1 MNSTLEKRILIFAFL
16 TITLT
21 IATNTFLNIESFR
34 RDYRDGILLRSQS
47 LAEGLKLSME
57 DVLALGLDLREISG
71 VSSRCETIVATD
83 PEISYCLVED
93 TVGQPLFAS
102 DFSYRFSPDV
112 ELVKALNKN
121 TAILEFPTKQRY
133 YDVSVSVYDA
143 GGELTGRIR
152 IGFSQ
157 AVLTERIKNILER
170 SLVVLIGAFLVV
182 FTVIFLFVKRDL
194 ISPITQLRSIARDI
208 SAGNFDISIPPM
220 STSDFSELG
229 LALEDMAG
237 SLRERDLQIRQGFQ
251 DLEETNRQL
260 QESYENL
267 EKIGGELGRSREMY
281 RSLLEDASDAILV
294 SDEEDRIVLV
304 NKVAESFFGVTRSAS
319 SGRNLFSFLERLQ
332 CEHLD
337 HLYDKHRQVLKG
349 EPIET
354 EFRFTRQTDQTPI
367 IAWLKASPVVGRDGR
382 RRVQSIIRDVTRER
396 ETQQNL
402 EDSTRD
408 LQRLNQMKDSFL
420 GVASHELKTPLTVII
435 GYTELLLGEWQ
446 DRLDPS
452 VNSMIE
458 HISNASERLSMIV
471 RDMVDVTML
480 EYHRLHMRMQKLD
493 LNLLIQRAANE
504 LELFFRQRKQTLTQH
519 YQEDLP
525 EISCDPDRIIQVV
538 TNLVGNAIKFTPDN
552 GEIFITTRL
561 TSSLRKPGFRATDEP
576 ERNYVPIDWRKHPYV
591 EFVIGDSGI
600 GIDLKD
606 QPHVFDKFY
615 EVGNIEEHFTAKTAF
630 KGKGTGLGLTIVK
643 GIVDMHGGEVW
654 VESSGNDPETLPGSQ
669 FHVLLPVKFSADL
682 PQ

>member
-71 VSSRCETIVATD
+71 ISSRCETIVATD

-121 TAILEFPTKQRY
+121 AAILEFPTKQRY

-157 AVLTERIKNILER
+157 AVLTERIKSILER

-182 FTVIFLFVKRDL
+182 FTVIFLFIKRDL

-332 CEHLD
+332 CENLD

-354 EFRFTRQTDQTPI
+354 EFRFTRQTDQTQI

-452 VNSMIE
+452 VHSMIE

-504 LELFFRQRKQTLTQH
+504 LELFFHQRKQTLTQH

-538 TNLVGNAIKFTPDN
+538 TNLVGNAIKFTPDG

-576 ERNYVPIDWRKHPYV
+576 EGNFVPIDWQKHPYV

>member
-1 MNSTLEKRILIFAFL
+1 MKSTLEKRILIFACL

-21 IATNTFLNIESFR
+21 IAANTFFNIESFR

-47 LAEGLKLSME
+47 LAEGLKMSME

-71 VSSRCETIVATD
+71 ISSRCETIVATD
-83 PEISYCLVED
+83 PEITYCLVED

-102 DFSYRFSPDV
+102 DFSFRFSPDV
-112 ELVKALNKN
+112 ELVKALNNN
-121 TAILEFPTKQRY
+121 TTILEFPTKQRY
-133 YDVSVSVYDA
+133 YDVSVSIYDA
-143 GGELTGRIR
+143 DGELTGRIR
-152 IGFSQ
+152 IGFPQ
-157 AVLTERIKNILER
+157 AILTERIRNILER

-208 SAGNFDISIPPM
+208 SAGKFDISIPPM

-260 QESYENL
+260 QDSYENL

-294 SDEEDRIVLV
+294 SDEEDRIVLL
-304 NKVAESFFGVTRSAS
+304 NKAAESFFGVTRNAS
-319 SGRNLFSFLERLQ
+319 SGRNLFSFLERLR
-332 CEHLD
+332 CEDLD

-354 EFRFTRQTDQTPI
+354 EFHFTRQTDQTPI

-402 EDSTRD
+402 ENSTRD

-452 VNSMIE
+452 VHSMIK

-480 EYHRLHMRMQKLD
+480 EYHRLQMRMQKLD
-493 LNLLIQRAANE
+493 INQLVRRAANE
-504 LELFFRQRKQTLTQH
+504 LELFFYQRKQTLRQH

-538 TNLVGNAIKFTPDN
+538 TNLVGNAIKFTPDG
-552 GEIFITTRL
+552 GEMFITTRL
-561 TSSLRKPGFRATDEP
+561 TSSLRKPGFKVADET
-576 ERNYVPIDWRKHPYV
+576 EGNFVPIDWQKHPYV
-591 EFVIGDSGI
+591 EIVIGDSGI

>member
-1 MNSTLEKRILIFAFL
+1 MKSTLEKRILIFACL

-21 IATNTFLNIESFR
+21 IAANTFFNIESFR

-47 LAEGLKLSME
+47 LAEGLKMSME

-71 VSSRCETIVATD
+71 ISSRCETIVATD
-83 PEISYCLVED
+83 PEITYCLVED

-102 DFSYRFSPDV
+102 DFSFRFSPDV
-112 ELVKALNKN
+112 ELVKALNNN
-121 TAILEFPTKQRY
+121 TTILEFPTKQRY
-133 YDVSVSVYDA
+133 YDVSVSIYDA
-143 GGELTGRIR
+143 DGELTGRIR
-152 IGFSQ
+152 IGFPQ
-157 AVLTERIKNILER
+157 AILTERIRNILER

-208 SAGNFDISIPPM
+208 SAGKFDISIPPM

-260 QESYENL
+260 QDSYENL

-294 SDEEDRIVLV
+294 SDEEDRIVLL
-304 NKVAESFFGVTRSAS
+304 NKAAESFFGVTRNAS
-319 SGRNLFSFLERLQ
+319 SGRNLFSFLERLR
-332 CEHLD
+332 CEDLD

-354 EFRFTRQTDQTPI
+354 EFHFTRQTDQTPI

-402 EDSTRD
+402 ENSTRD

-452 VNSMIE
+452 VHSMIK

-480 EYHRLHMRMQKLD
+480 EYHRLQMRMQKLD
-493 LNLLIQRAANE
+493 INQLVRRAANE
-504 LELFFRQRKQTLTQH
+504 LELFFYQRKQTLRQH

-538 TNLVGNAIKFTPDN
+538 TNLVGNAIKFTPDG

-561 TSSLRKPGFRATDEP
+561 TSSLRKPGFKVADET
-576 ERNYVPIDWRKHPYV
+576 EGNFVPIDWQKHPYV
-591 EFVIGDSGI
+591 EIVIGDSGI